1 MNQDRPVKLLN
12 RLDELDITRKLLADE
27 VGVTER
33 SIYRW
38 LSYEKE
44 PRLTLFQVLR
54 LCTVLDWTLQELAEA
69 YYPPEELAKISTGS
83 GGDLAPN

>member
-1 MNQDRPVKLLN
+1 MKLLN
-12 RLDELDITRKLLADE
+12 RLQELDITRKFLADE

-44 PRLTLFQVLR
+44 PRLTVLQVLR
-54 LCTVLDWTLQELAEA
+54 LCTVLGWTVEELAEA
-69 YYPPEELAKISTGS
+69 YYPPEELAKIPTQS
-83 GGDLAPN
+83 GGDYATN